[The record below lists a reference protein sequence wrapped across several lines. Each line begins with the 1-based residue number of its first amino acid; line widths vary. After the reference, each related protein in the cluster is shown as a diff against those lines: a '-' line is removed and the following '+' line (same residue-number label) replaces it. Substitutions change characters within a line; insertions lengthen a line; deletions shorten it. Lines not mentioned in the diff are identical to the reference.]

1 MCGFTRSDPIDIT
14 VQAFLQDNEVVPLS
28 MTHQSLYVNV
38 ETQVAIAGVI
48 LAGVY
53 VLIIFEVHGITVLL
67 LPGKYLLIRELSHSC
82 TSANKVKRDE
92 GADNRIN
99 VHQARRAGATLAV
112 SLSHRRVYAGLTS
125 TCE

>member
-1 MCGFTRSDPIDIT
+1 MCFPPSDPITIT

-53 VLIIFEVHGITVLL
+53 VLIIFEVNHIAVLMLRTLPVPSL
-67 LPGKYLLIRELSHSC
+67 LPPSK
-82 TSANKVKRDE
+82 
-92 GADNRIN
+92 
-99 VHQARRAGATLAV
+99 
-112 SLSHRRVYAGLTS
+112 
-125 TCE
+125 

>member
-1 MCGFTRSDPIDIT
+1 MLPFRGFDIINIKSFYSVCVFPRSDPIDIT

-67 LPGKYLLIRELSHSC
+67 LPGR
-82 TSANKVKRDE
+82 
-92 GADNRIN
+92 
-99 VHQARRAGATLAV
+99 
-112 SLSHRRVYAGLTS
+112 
-125 TCE
+125 